1 MSFNDFAEKNEDF
14 GKKIDFR
21 ANTPWTPT
29 YPMNATNDFLKEVES
44 LTVRVLDDI
53 HTPADIDRLSH
64 LLLASSQA
72 RSRYAELMIQD
83 SMLHWETS
91 EVLEFEQP
99 VQEAISFPF
108 QPLLASIAAAVVAIF
123 GVWFLKNDASDLEK
137 GQVTSNTT
145 PSAFSPT
152 VSETSGNPKR
162 PGLETADPKAI
173 EDTALAVLEVD
184 GKSPFTRSAEARN
197 EARRG
202 IRILDEKKRF
212 ADGGL
217 VQFHGDVV
225 GWNRE
230 EHLSVPAEQG
240 ILPLEGD
247 DMIKLSRMSIDVPGQ
262 SAESSETLRVL
273 DLRDVSRKEDGPG
286 LRLSTSVYF
295 NQGVGLAHGSTEFSL
310 TVHAISSSEGADRSI
325 GHKQSSINSDLNP
338 ATWEELA
345 SDFEIPEGTDYLLVA
360 LNARKEGSQA
370 LLPDFG
376 GHYADQLRL
385 NLILRENE
393 SLPL

>member
-1 MSFNDFAEKNEDF
+1 MSFNAFAEKNEDF

-53 HTPADIDRLSH
+53 HTPADMDRLSH
-64 LLLASSQA
+64 LLLASPHA

-108 QPLLASIAAAVVAIF
+108 PPLVASIAAAVVAVF

-137 GQVTSNTT
+137 GQVASNTA
-145 PSAFSPT
+145 SALLPAL
-152 VSETSGNPKR
+152 SETSGDPKR
-162 PGLETADPKAI
+162 LGLETSDPKVT
-173 EDTALAVLEVD
+173 EETALAVLEVD
-184 GKSPFTRSAEARN
+184 GKSPFTRSAEARD

-217 VQFHGDVV
+217 VQFNGDVV

-273 DLRDVSRKEDGPG
+273 DLRDVSRKEDDPS

-385 NLILRENE
+385 NLILGENE
-393 SLPL
+393 TLPL

>member
-1 MSFNDFAEKNEDF
+1 
-14 GKKIDFR
+14 
-21 ANTPWTPT
+21 
-29 YPMNATNDFLKEVES
+29 MNSTNDFLKEVDS
-44 LTVRVLDDI
+44 LAVRVLDDI
-53 HTPADIDRLSH
+53 HTPADMDRLSH

-91 EVLEFEQP
+91 EVAEFEQP
-99 VQEAISFPF
+99 VQEAISFPSP
-108 QPLLASIAAAVVAIF
+108 PLVASIAAAVVAVF
-123 GVWFLKNDASDLEK
+123 GVWLLKNDTSKVENGHVA
-137 GQVTSNTT
+137 SNTVYVPAT
-145 PSAFSPT
+145 PQTASL
-152 VSETSGNPKR
+152 SGGDPDRQVVKA
-162 PGLETADPKAI
+162 TDPKAT

-202 IRILDEKKRF
+202 IRILDDKKRF

-217 VQFHGDVV
+217 FQFHGDVI

-273 DLRDVSRKEDGPG
+273 DLRDVSRKEDDPG

-295 NQGVGLAHGSTEFSL
+295 NQGVGLAHGSTEFSV
-310 TVHAISSSEGADRSI
+310 TVHAISSSEGVDRSI

-345 SDFEIPEGTDYLLVA
+345 SDFEIPDGTDYLLVA

-385 NLILRENE
+385 NLILGENE